1 MSVPNNA
8 VEVLIIGSGFGGLG
22 MAIEIDRRRLGSYLI
37 LEQADGIGGTWR
49 DNTYPGAA
57 CDVKATLYHYSYA
70 PWAWSRT
77 YPPQSE
83 ILAYIRATADRYR
96 VTPRVLTNKSVVS
109 ATWKSEWGLW
119 EVVCKDNTKYHG
131 RYLVGATGQLNRPS
145 VPEFP
150 GRETF
155 AGPQFHT
162 ARWDHSVDLAG
173 KRVAL
178 IGSGASAI
186 QVGPAIA
193 DSVSQLEVFQRSAP
207 YVVPKEDPETT
218 RGQRRRQQ
226 YLPWTTLLSRLRSY
240 VFGELFGAGL
250 VGKKEI
256 RGKARAQWETY
267 VNAVVQDSELRA
279 KIEPDYE
286 IGCKRVLL
294 ASDWYS
300 TLQRDNVSLVTS
312 GIDAITPRG
321 VKTADGVEHEFDVLV
336 FATGFSTTDFLAPMQ
351 ITGREG
357 QTLREVWAARPI
369 AHRGVTVPE
378 FPNFFVLYGPN
389 TNLGSNSIL
398 FMLESQIQ
406 YVAHLMRAANDRDWR
421 GIEVTPAALEEW
433 RSMIDDESGETAWL
447 QGCQSWYTVD
457 GVNTNNW
464 PKSSWQYHQ
473 LLRSVDLTNYA
484 NAS

>member
-1 MSVPNNA
+1 MSAPSSA
-8 VEVLIIGSGFGGLG
+8 VEVIIIGSGFGGLG

-37 LEQADGIGGTWR
+37 LEKEDSVGGTWR
-49 DNTYPGAA
+49 DNSYPGAA

-96 VTPRVLTNKSVVS
+96 VTPRVLPNKTVIR
-109 ATWKSEWGLW
+109 ATWRREWGLW
-119 EVVCKDNTKYHG
+119 EVECQDKTKYFG

-145 VPEFP
+145 VPDFP
-150 GRETF
+150 GRESF

-162 ARWDHSVDLAG
+162 ARWNHSVDLSG

-193 DSVSQLEVFQRSAP
+193 GTVGHLSVFQRSAP
-207 YVVPKEDPETT
+207 YVMPKEDPETT
-218 RGQRRRQQ
+218 PGQRRRQQ
-226 YLPWTTLLSRLRSY
+226 YFPWTTLVSRLRAY
-240 VFGELFGAGL
+240 VYGELFGAGL

-256 RGKARAQWETY
+256 RSKARAQWEMY
-267 VNAVVQDSELRA
+267 VNAVVKDADLR
-279 KIEPDYE
+279 KRIVPDYE

-300 TLQRDNVSLVTS
+300 TLQRENVDLVTS
-312 GIDAITPRG
+312 GIDAITPKG
-321 VKTADGVEHEFDVLV
+321 VRTADGVEHEFDVLIY
-336 FATGFSTTDFLAPMQ
+336 ATGFSTTDFLAPIE
-351 ITGREG
+351 ITGRTET
-357 QTLREVWAARPI
+357 TLRDAWANRPL

-378 FPNFFVLYGPN
+378 FPNLFVLYGPN

-421 GIEVTPAALEEW
+421 GIEVRTEALEEW
-433 RSMIDDESGETAWL
+433 RHMIDDESGDTAWV
-447 QGCQSWYTVD
+447 QGCHSWYTID

-473 LLRSVDLTNYA
+473 LMRSVDLANYT